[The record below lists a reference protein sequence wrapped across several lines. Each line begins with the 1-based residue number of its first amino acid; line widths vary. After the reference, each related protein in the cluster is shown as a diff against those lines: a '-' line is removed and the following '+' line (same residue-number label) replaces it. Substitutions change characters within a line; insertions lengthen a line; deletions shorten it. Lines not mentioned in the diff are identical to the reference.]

1 MPGDGPRRHRRAAR
15 LGLPGRGAG
24 RRSGGAD
31 AVPADPAQRAAAD
44 GAGRGRVP
52 RRRRAC
58 RRAGGLRP
66 AAVRAAATAARL
78 GAAGATARRP
88 GGGAVPGPAGPV
100 TDTLRRLLVSIT
112 GRAELA
118 GLPLDA
124 PLLRDGADLDSLSGT
139 LLLAEI
145 RRRLGVDV
153 AAEDLNLDCLATL
166 RTLAE
171 FVAARAAQP
180 AQPGQPDQRARP

>member
-1 MPGDGPRRHRRAAR
+1 
-15 LGLPGRGAG
+15 
-24 RRSGGAD
+24 
-31 AVPADPAQRAAAD
+31 V
-44 GAGRGRVP
+44 
-52 RRRRAC
+52 
-58 RRAGGLRP
+58 
-66 AAVRAAATAARL
+66 T
-78 GAAGATARRP
+78 
-88 GGGAVPGPAGPV
+88 GPAGPV

-124 PLLRDGADLDSLSGT
+124 PLLRDGAGLDSLSGT

-180 AQPGQPDQRARP
+180 DQPGQPDQRARP